1 MKVFCLLAR
10 REIAA
15 NRKAFFWIAVTM
27 AASFLLGETISLC
40 VTAGSG
46 QVEYGSMGA
55 IFAGIFGVIVACVMI
70 GMQFSQGF
78 GFAVKMGVSRRR
90 YLAGAFAAAFA
101 LMIFALA
108 GTALLQ
114 GLDWLVVKL
123 AMPELRYAFHLLT
136 ALPWYATIG
145 AVLGICITGVALSAA
160 AGAFLLRF
168 GKPFIM
174 GCLGGACGALF
185 ASISSLGATGTGVT
199 GIFGI
204 LLCLNNPVSYILMF
218 VIAFG
223 VAFVLTWMF
232 GYKDEVQ
239 ETAGKNI
246 ETEKKAGAPAEN
258 AEMKSAEKKTAESGV
273 QTLYSPLEGTAIPL
287 SEVKDATFASE
298 VLGRGMAVIPSKGEV
313 KAPCDATVS
322 TIFDTKHAIGL
333 ATESGLEL
341 LIHIGVDTVELG
353 GKFYTA
359 HVKDGDVVKK
369 GQTLITFDMDA
380 IKAAGYDVTTPLIVT
395 NTDDYE
401 EVKML
406 AEGTVNNGSEVL
418 EVK

>member
-136 ALPWYATIG
+136 VLPWYATIG

-168 GKPFIM
+168 GKPFFAVLWIVWM
-174 GCLGGACGALF
+174 GLCFL
-185 ASISSLGATGTGVT
+185 TGPVAR
-199 GIFGI
+199 I
-204 LLCLNNPVSYILMF
+204 LSKRDMSTPVSAALVTLFDALARLPGWFWMALIPAAIAGCYLAAVHIL
-218 VIAFG
+218 
-223 VAFVLTWMF
+223 
-232 GYKDEVQ
+232 
-239 ETAGKNI
+239 
-246 ETEKKAGAPAEN
+246 KKQP
-258 AEMKSAEKKTAESGV
+258 
-273 QTLYSPLEGTAIPL
+273 
-287 SEVKDATFASE
+287 
-298 VLGRGMAVIPSKGEV
+298 
-313 KAPCDATVS
+313 
-322 TIFDTKHAIGL
+322 
-333 ATESGLEL
+333 
-341 LIHIGVDTVELG
+341 
-353 GKFYTA
+353 
-359 HVKDGDVVKK
+359 
-369 GQTLITFDMDA
+369 
-380 IKAAGYDVTTPLIVT
+380 VT
-395 NTDDYE
+395 
-401 EVKML
+401 M
-406 AEGTVNNGSEVL
+406 
-418 EVK
+418 